1 MRNTL
6 MMHNACPKVH
16 VARKKKHYVGSY
28 LIIVFCMLIVLFAVY
43 IAVITSL
50 MTKAEANY
58 VEFHWLPKEGISLRA
73 YIDAFTKD
81 YGGTNVFI
89 GLKNTLLMYIPAI
102 LVGLYT
108 SALAA
113 FAFAKMKFPGRVF
126 MYSVLMAS
134 MMIPNNMS
142 IIAKLLIYD
151 NLGWIGTPWPIMV
164 PRMLGI
170 AACIF
175 FMRQFYI
182 SVPKDLVDAARV
194 DGLNYFGTFNRV
206 MLPISVSPI
215 LVQFIFQFIIAYN
228 DYTDPLYFLSNNPD
242 LSTIQL
248 TLAFLVD
255 PYEQDW
261 PLRLAACIASAI
273 PMFLLYMCTQ
283 NIMLKGLEISSSIK
297 G

>member
-1 MRNTL
+1 MKNTI
-6 MMHNACPKVH
+6 MAHETFPEVR
-16 VARKKKHYVGSY
+16 VSKKKERYVASY
-28 LIIVFCMLIVLFAVY
+28 VILSVCMLIVLFAVY
-43 IAVITSL
+43 IALITSL
-50 MTKAEANY
+50 MSKAEANY
-58 VEFHWLPKEGISLRA
+58 VEFHWSPKEGISLRA
-73 YIDAFTKD
+73 YVDAFTKD

-89 GLKNTLLMYIPAI
+89 GLRNTLLMYIPAI
-102 LVGLYT
+102 LVGLYM

-126 MYSVLMAS
+126 TYSVLMAS

-151 NLGWIGTPWPIMV
+151 KLGWIGTPWPIMV

-175 FMRQFYI
+175 FMRQFYV
-182 SVPKDLVDAARV
+182 SVPKDLVDAARI

-206 MLPISVSPI
+206 ILPISVSPM

-242 LSTIQL
+242 LSTIQI

-261 PLRLAACIASAI
+261 PLRLAACISSAV
-273 PMFLLYMCTQ
+273 PMFLLYLCTQ

>member
-1 MRNTL
+1 MENL
-6 MMHNACPKVH
+6 LYQGDNAPV
-16 VARKKKHYVGSY
+16 KKKKKRYVGSY
-28 LIIVFCMLIVLFAVY
+28 VIVIVCMLIVLFAVY

-50 MTKAEANY
+50 MSKAEANY

-73 YIDAFTKD
+73 YVDAFTKD
-81 YGGTNVFI
+81 YGGTNVFN

-102 LVGLYT
+102 LIGLYT

-113 FAFAKMKFPGRVF
+113 FPFAKMRFPGRVV
-126 MYSVLMAS
+126 MYSMLMAS
-134 MMIPNNMS
+134 MMIPNNMG

-151 NLGWIGTPWPIMV
+151 SLGWIGTPWPIMV

-175 FMRQFYI
+175 FLRQFYI
-182 SVPKDLVDAARV
+182 SVPKDLVDAARI
-194 DGLNYFGTFNRV
+194 DGLSYFGTFNRV
-206 MLPISVSPI
+206 MLPISISPL
-215 LVQFIFQFIIAYN
+215 LVQFIFQFIAGYN
-228 DYTDPLYFLSNNPD
+228 DYNDPLYFLSNNPD
-242 LSTIQL
+242 LSTIQI

-261 PLRLAACIASAI
+261 PLRLAACISSAI
-273 PMFLLYMCTQ
+273 PMFLLYLCTQ